1 MNKTHEQRYFLL
13 QQLGFRLGDFMLK
26 VADESYFYFYIMMA
40 DLKDR
45 ARILLVC
52 LHHLLLSRPAAD
64 T

>member
-1 MNKTHEQRYFLL
+1 
-13 QQLGFRLGDFMLK
+13 MLK